1 MGDDD
6 DYASILNKTLNETV
20 YRAASNTWKP
30 NDWDSTSLPSG
41 GGGGG
46 ASPWKPLD
54 WNSVAIPV
62 DSLSSGT
69 ITGVTNTFTA
79 NLPGELLDLT
89 VKHDLTYLMGSG
101 SSPHVMELTIKKDMA
116 MKLAEKMMD
125 DGHIVFTKQ
134 TDMADN
140 SMRYKAYTWVGNKD
154 FIEQQRKNK
163 R

>member
-6 DYASILNKTLNETV
+6 DYASILNKTLTETV

-30 NDWDSTSLPSG
+30 NDWDSASLPS

-69 ITGVTNTFTA
+69 ITASQIQYTG
-79 NLPGELLDLT
+79 NLPGELLDYTMKYDMSWIQASGMPEVELNLH
-89 VKHDLTYLMGSG
+89 VKR
-101 SSPHVMELTIKKDMA
+101 ELA
-116 MKLAEKMMD
+116 AKLAQQMMD

-134 TDMADN
+134 QDMADN